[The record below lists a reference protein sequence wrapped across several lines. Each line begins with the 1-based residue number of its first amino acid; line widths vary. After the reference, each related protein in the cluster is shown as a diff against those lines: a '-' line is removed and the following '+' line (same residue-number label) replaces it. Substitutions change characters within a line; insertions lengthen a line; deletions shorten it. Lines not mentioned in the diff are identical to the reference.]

1 MEQKLLTLLSIV
13 SIVLHDGSYA
23 DFPFNN
29 PSLPWDQRVD
39 DLVGRLTL
47 DEIKLQMSK
56 GGAGPIAGPAPAIP
70 RLGIGPYSWN
80 TECLRGDVSSG
91 NATAFPQAIG
101 LAASFSPD
109 LIYRVAEATSI
120 EVRAKYNDYNR
131 RKIYGDHKGVSC
143 FSPVIN
149 IVRDPRWGRTQET
162 YGEDPYLSGVLASH
176 FVKGLQGNNTRYI
189 RANAGCKHFDVH
201 GGPENIPVSRFS
213 FNAQVSDRDWRTTF
227 LPQFKACV
235 KAGTYNLMC
244 SYNRINGVPSC
255 ANKKLLTDILRN
267 EWNFTGYII
276 SDQEAIEN
284 IIKTHHYFNN
294 SVDTVAA
301 CVNAG
306 CNLELSS
313 NEVDPVYFAMEEAIQ
328 QGKLTE
334 DMVRSRV
341 KPLFYTR
348 MRLGEF
354 DPPSMNPYT
363 KLDLSVVQSKAH
375 QALALEAA
383 LKSFVLL
390 KNDGQFLPRKSF
402 NSVAVV
408 GPMANNIQ
416 QLFGDYSPDVN
427 PALTK
432 TPLQAFQQVTPNL
445 QYGAGCQDNRCK
457 QYSSTEI
464 QQAVKGVEEVY
475 VFLGTGQEIESEGN
489 DRPNL
494 ELPGMQKQLL
504 LDTIYYANGT
514 PVVVVLF
521 NAGPLNI
528 SFIDKITQVPAII
541 ACFFPAQA
549 TGDALIDILLNR
561 NGAVPSARL
570 PITWPMT
577 IDQVPPI
584 TNYTM
589 VGRTYRYF
597 NGVPLYPF
605 GYGLSYTRFDYSNL
619 KIPTSIMAGM
629 DLTGSVDIS
638 NIGGMAA
645 EEVYQIYI
653 RWMQPSVTVP
663 HIQLAD
669 FNRVAIGVGQT
680 VTVNFT
686 VKAESMAV
694 WIDANRGWVIEQ
706 GYMSLYAGGIQPFQ
720 KGANG
725 YQELVATFLIKQSR
739 FIGKY

>member
-1 MEQKLLTLLSIV
+1 MEIRIV
-13 SIVLHDGSYA
+13 ACFVICAFIMVTYA

-56 GGAGPIAGPAPAIP
+56 GGSGPHASPAPAI
-70 RLGIGPYSWN
+70 RHLGIGPYSWD
-80 TECLRGDVSSG
+80 TECLRGDAVAG
-91 NATAFPQAIG
+91 NATSFPQAIG

-149 IVRDPRWGRTQET
+149 IVRDPRWGRIQET
-162 YGEDPYLSGVLASH
+162 YGEDPYLSGVLASY

-213 FNAQVSDRDWRTTF
+213 FNAQVSERDWRTTF

-235 KAGTYNLMC
+235 DAGTYSLMC
-244 SYNRINGVPSC
+244 SFNRINGVPAC

-267 EWNFTGYII
+267 EWNFTGYVI
-276 SDQEAIEN
+276 SDQEAVEN
-284 IIKTHHYFNN
+284 IITYHHYLNN
-294 SVDTVAA
+294 SIDTAA
-301 CVNAG
+301 LCINAG
-306 CNLELSS
+306 LNLELST
-313 NEVDPVYFAMEEAIQ
+313 NEVKPVYFAMEEAIQ

-383 LKSFVLL
+383 IKSFVLL
-390 KNDGQFLPRKSF
+390 KNDEQFLPRKYL

-408 GPMANNIQ
+408 GPMANNIKQ
-416 QLFGDYSPDVN
+416 QFGDYSPDIN
-427 PALTK
+427 PTVTT
-432 TPLQAFQQVTPNL
+432 TPLQAFQNVASNVK
-445 QYGAGCQDNRCK
+445 YAAGCQDNTCT
-457 QYSSTEI
+457 QYSSLQI
-464 QQAVKGVEEVY
+464 QQAIKGVDGVY
-475 VFLGTGQEIESEGN
+475 VCLGTGQEIESEGN
-489 DRPNL
+489 DRSDL
-494 ELPGMQKQLL
+494 ELPGHQLDLL
-504 LDTIYYANGT
+504 LDVVKFANGK
-514 PVVVVLF
+514 PVVLVLF

-528 SFIDKITQVPAII
+528 SMIDTMTQVPAII

-570 PITWPMT
+570 PVTWPMT
-577 IDQVPPI
+577 MDQVPPI

-589 VGRTYRYF
+589 VGRTYRYS

-605 GYGLSYTRFDYSNL
+605 GYGLSYTRFSYSNL

-653 RWMQPSVTVP
+653 VWAKAAVP
-663 HIQLAD
+663 VPRSQLAD
-669 FNRVAIGVGQT
+669 FNRVELGVDQT
-680 VTVNFT
+680 VTVKFR
-686 VKAESMAV
+686 VKVETMAV
-694 WIDANRGWVIEQ
+694 WIDSKGWKVES
-706 GYMSLYAGGIQPFQ
+706 GPMKLYVGGQQPNQ
-720 KGANG
+720 KKSTGSNI
-725 YQELVATFLIKQSR
+725 LSSTFNIKHSIFTR
-739 FIGKY
+739 KR

>member
-1 MEQKLLTLLSIV
+1 
-13 SIVLHDGSYA
+13 
-23 DFPFNN
+23 
-29 PSLPWDQRVD
+29 
-39 DLVGRLTL
+39 
-47 DEIKLQMSK
+47 MSK